1 MKTNV
6 TLKLDA
12 DLLRG
17 ELIDGKVNPAIF
29 AAQKKG
35 ILFDVG
41 HGGGSFVFRT
51 AVQAFKEKWYAD
63 TISTDMHINSMNAGM
78 KDMLNVMSKFLALG
92 MPLDQVIAKS
102 TWAPAKAIKQ
112 EGLGHLSAGAVADV
126 AVLRVD
132 NGKFGF
138 VDQNGARLSGNQKLT
153 AEMTIKDGK
162 IVYDLNGLASPEW
175 STLRSN
181 YGVR

>member
-1 MKTNV
+1 M
-6 TLKLDA
+6 
-12 DLLRG
+12 
-17 ELIDGKVNPAIF
+17 IDGKINPAIF

-51 AVQAFKEKWYAD
+51 AVPAFKEGWYAD

-102 TWAPAKAIKQ
+102 TWAPARPSSSRPLDTSRWVPWRMSPSCGSRRA
-112 EGLGHLSAGAVADV
+112 GSASWIRTAPGC
-126 AVLRVD
+126 R
-132 NGKFGF
+132 
-138 VDQNGARLSGNQKLT
+138 AR
-153 AEMTIKDGK
+153 
-162 IVYDLNGLASPEW
+162 
-175 STLRSN
+175 RS
-181 YGVR
+181 

>member
-1 MKTNV
+1 M
-6 TLKLDA
+6 
-12 DLLRG
+12 RG
-17 ELIDGKVNPAIF
+17 EVIDGKINPAIF

-41 HGGGSFVFRT
+41 HGGGSFVWRT
-51 AVQAFKEKWYAD
+51 AVPAFKERWYPD

-102 TWAPAKAIKQ
+102 TWAPAKAVKQ
-112 EGLGHLSAGAVADV
+112 EALGHLSVGAVADV
-126 AVLRVD
+126 AVLRLEK
-132 NGKFGF
+132 GRFGF
-138 VDQNGARLSGNQKLT
+138 LDQDGARMSGTQKLT
-153 AEMTIKDGK
+153 AEVTIKDGK

-175 STLRSN
+175 SALPASSTRSR
-181 YGVR
+181 GGR